1 MPKPRLS
8 YDTAQVKGAVKIN
21 RGRFESR
28 KTAPT
33 TTGEVGSPPKRL
45 SSDQKTAWIEI
56 TTAIPS
62 GIAGASDRVAV
73 EMAAVLLAQ
82 FRSNPIEMQAS
93 RIAILMQ
100 LLSRLGLDPQARTR
114 LNAEPADT
122 QKVHDEWTM
131 FEDTQKSH
139 SNTRVM

>member
-1 MPKPRLS
+1 MPRPRLS
-8 YDTAQVKGAVKIN
+8 YDTAQVKGAVKTN
-21 RGRFESR
+21 RGRFETR
-28 KTAPT
+28 KSAPA
-33 TTGEVGSPPKRL
+33 TTGQVGSPPKRFN
-45 SSDQKTAWIEI
+45 SDQKIAWKEI
-56 TTAIPS
+56 TEAIPK
-62 GIAGASDRVAV
+62 GIAGMSDRMAV
-73 EMAAVLLAQ
+73 EMASVLLAQ
-82 FRSNPIEMQAS
+82 FRSNPLDMQAS

-114 LNAEPADT
+114 LNAEPVDT